1 MTGSL
6 LLTILIGYLLAGVLA
21 RVLLEAAR
29 IWSDKVRF
37 ERLRVRR
44 ELLAGEQELTA
55 LRAFGKEV
63 EAGELRD
70 MPPADPIG

>member
-21 RVLLEAAR
+21 RVLLEAGR
-29 IWSDKVRF
+29 IWLDKVRF

-44 ELLAGEQELTA
+44 ELLAGDQELTA
-55 LRAFGKEV
+55 LRAFGTEV
-63 EAGELRD
+63 EAGELRG